1 VCIQICHLNFKKKN
15 QSRLEKYSEGDY
27 KGATDHVQD
36 FLCIIGKLIN
46 FKTLILPKEHIYMLG
61 KL

>member
-1 VCIQICHLNFKKKN
+1 MLGSRFFFRKKYQN
-15 QSRLEKYSEGDY
+15 TGEGDY

-46 FKTLILPKEHIYMLG
+46 FKTLILPKEHIYAGEMVR
-61 KL
+61 

>member
-1 VCIQICHLNFKKKN
+1 VYTNLSSKFQKKN